1 MRLSLRSLNLFYAGL
16 AYLLIAAIGVSFYWV
31 FRPVF
36 IDPLDQDTVFVVMG
50 ARIGLEQGWTHLYS
64 FSLQQHY
71 YAMMRPGA
79 EFDQLARYLHP
90 PPFAIIFIPLT
101 LVSLPVAFWIFFV
114 INLASLLATWY
125 ITAPGQGLG
134 GPRLLLLL
142 GALAWYP
149 VLFELRE
156 GQPVMLVVLALTG
169 CWYFANSGRPWIAGL
184 VLAVGVVKPQLYF
197 WLPACFVLAGYWRV
211 AAAWAVTASILALA
225 SLALIGQQGLHD
237 YLGLLDFARNI
248 VFNRYFTLA
257 YIFGPGP
264 ATTVA
269 QLLVVAGGLFAA
281 FRMRG
286 APVAGIIALGVVTS
300 MLAIPYD
307 HVHDFA
313 VLVPAVFLYL
323 RGEAPA
329 WQRAWLL
336 VVWVSIELMWPAS
349 PLPLLVSLAVWLLLI
364 ALPKPTPS
372 PRQEPAAVAA
382 A

>member
-36 IDPLDQDTVFVVMG
+36 LDPLDQDTVFVVMG

-90 PPFAIIFIPLT
+90 PPFAIMFVPLT
-101 LVSLPVAFWIFFV
+101 LVSLPVAFWIFFA
-114 INLASLLATWY
+114 INLAILLLTWY
-125 ITAPGQGLG
+125 LTAPGKGIG
-134 GPRLLLLL
+134 MPRLLLLL

-156 GQPVMLVVLALTG
+156 GQPVLLVVLAIAG
-169 CWYFANSGRPWIAGL
+169 CWYFADSGRPWIAGA
-184 VLAVGVVKPQLYF
+184 VLALGVVKPQLYF
-197 WLPACFVLAGYWRV
+197 WLPACLLLTGYWRI
-211 AAAWAVTASILALA
+211 AAAWAVTAMILALA
-225 SLALIGQQGLHD
+225 SLALVGQQGLGD

-264 ATTVA
+264 AATIA
-269 QLLVVAGGLFAA
+269 QLLVVAAGLLAA
-281 FRMRG
+281 YRMRG
-286 APVAGIIALGVVTS
+286 APHARVMALGVVMS

-323 RGEAPA
+323 RTEPQA
-329 WQRAWLL
+329 WRRAWLL
-336 VVWVSIELMWPAS
+336 VLWVSIELMWPAT

-364 ALPKPTPS
+364 ALPKQTPS
-372 PRQEPAAVAA
+372 QLEPAAAA